1 MEYQSLV
8 LNFLEQGDFN
18 AEKLKDYQRAF
29 AKQNGMQT
37 LPSKSQILQAYFQIV
52 EEKQINKNSDFELL
66 LRKRSI
72 RSLSGIVSVQVLT
85 KPYPCPSRC
94 IFCPNDPDMPKSY
107 IKSEP
112 GAMRARLN
120 QFDPIKQVYNRL
132 YSLKQTGHKTD
143 KIEMIVL
150 GWTWDFYPRDYKIDF
165 VKKLYDAC
173 NSFSQLQIESTVWTS
188 EWKYGFKILNEDE
201 VQLSNSLSEAI
212 TLNETAENRI
222 IWLTIETTPLFV
234 TEQNC
239 KERREMGVTRIEMGV
254 QSTNN
259 TVLDL
264 NQRGHHIQE
273 VRKALHRMRQF
284 GFKISIHIMPGLYG
298 SNPEMD
304 IQTFR
309 DIYADPWLQP
319 DEIKFYPTSV
329 IPNTELYTLY
339 LQGKYLPITT
349 EEISHIIKTTFR
361 EIIPPYT
368 RIKRLIRD
376 IPATEIAA
384 GSNVTNLSQL
394 MHESLLKEYKKADS
408 VFLSDFYK
416 RLYPNLKCFNNQ
428 EAFYAEL
435 KVLVA
440 ENQQQLDQLP
450 NQEQWDINFFSY
462 PKEVRAQSLILGE
475 KPDFEKYRHFVSLD
489 TRSREMRNKTEETQH
504 LNLVVRSYLSSV
516 GNEFFISF
524 EDELGYLYGFTR
536 LLLPREGECIQRDGL
551 WEHTALIRELH
562 VYGSLQSIRTE
573 KQEQEDQKVQ
583 HTGIG
588 KKILECAEKI
598 AVLSWYERL
607 SVISG
612 VGVRE
617 YYRKLGYQSEGTY
630 VVKELINN

>member
-8 LNFLEQGDFN
+8 LDFLEQGDFN
-18 AEKLKDYQRAF
+18 AEKLKEYQRAF

-37 LPSKSQILQAYFQIV
+37 LPSKSQILQAYFQLV
-52 EEKQINKNSDFELL
+52 EEKKINRNSDFELL

-165 VKKLYDAC
+165 IKKLYDAC

-339 LQGKYLPITT
+339 LQGKYQPITT

-416 RLYPNLKCFNNQ
+416 RLYPNLKCFNDQ
-428 EAFYAEL
+428 EAFYEGL
-435 KVLVA
+435 KVLIT
-440 ENQQQLDQLP
+440 ENQQFLNQLP
-450 NQEQWDINFFSY
+450 SEEQWDINFFSY
-462 PKEVRAQSLILGE
+462 PEEVRAQSLILGE
-475 KPDFEKYRHFVSLD
+475 KPDLEKYRHFVSLD

-536 LLLPREGECIQRDGL
+536 LLLPRKGKSIERGWL
-551 WEHTALIRELH
+551 WENTALIRELH
-562 VYGSLQSIRTE
+562 VYGSLQSIQTSE
-573 KQEQEDQKVQ
+573 QEQENQKVQ

-588 KKILECAEKI
+588 RKLLECAERI
-598 AVLSWYERL
+598 GLLSGYQRL

-630 VVKELINN
+630 VVKELITN

>member
-1 MEYQSLV
+1 
-8 LNFLEQGDFN
+8 
-18 AEKLKDYQRAF
+18 
-29 AKQNGMQT
+29 
-37 LPSKSQILQAYFQIV
+37 
-52 EEKQINKNSDFELL
+52 
-66 LRKRSI
+66 
-72 RSLSGIVSVQVLT
+72 
-85 KPYPCPSRC
+85 
-94 IFCPNDPDMPKSY
+94 MPKSY

-173 NSFSQLQIESTVWTS
+173 NSFSQLQIESTAWTS

-212 TLNETAENRI
+212 TINETAENRI

-298 SNPEMD
+298 SDPEMD

-339 LQGKYLPITT
+339 LQGKYQPITT

-416 RLYPNLKCFNNQ
+416 RLYPNLKCFDAQ
-428 EAFYAEL
+428 EAFYEEL
-435 KVLVA
+435 KVLIA
-440 ENQQQLDQLP
+440 ENQQLLNQLP
-450 NQEQWDINFFSY
+450 SEEQWDINFFSY
-462 PKEVRAQSLILGE
+462 PEEVRAQSLILGE
-475 KPDFEKYRHFVSLD
+475 KPDLEKYRHFVSLD

-536 LLLPREGECIQRDGL
+536 LLLPREGESIQRDGL
-551 WEHTALIRELH
+551 WENTALIRELH
-562 VYGSLQSIRTE
+562 VYGSLQSIQTSE
-573 KQEQEDQKVQ
+573 EEQENQKVQ

-588 KKILECAEKI
+588 RKLLECAEKI
-598 AVLSWYERL
+598 AALSWYQRL

-630 VVKELINN
+630 VVKKLIMSN

>member
-8 LNFLEQGDFN
+8 LDFLEQGDFN

-37 LPSKSQILQAYFQIV
+37 LPSKSQILQAYFQLV
-52 EEKQINKNSDFELL
+52 EEKKINKNSDFELL

-212 TLNETAENRI
+212 TINETAENRI
-222 IWLTIETTPLFV
+222 IWLTIETTPLFA
-234 TEQNC
+234 TQQNC

-298 SNPEMD
+298 SDPEMD

-309 DIYADPWLQP
+309 DIYSDPWLQP

-339 LQGKYLPITT
+339 LQGKYQPITT

-416 RLYPNLKCFNNQ
+416 RLYPNLKCFNDQ
-428 EAFYAEL
+428 EAFYEEL
-435 KVLVA
+435 KVLIT
-440 ENQQQLDQLP
+440 ENQQQLHQLP
-450 NQEQWDINFFSY
+450 SQEQWDINFSSY
-462 PKEVRAQSLILGE
+462 PEEVRAQSLILGE
-475 KPDFEKYRHFVSLD
+475 KPDLEKYRHFVSLD
-489 TRSREMRNKTEETQH
+489 TRSREMRNKTEETEH

-536 LLLPREGECIQRDGL
+536 LLLPREGESIERGGL
-551 WEHTALIRELH
+551 WENTALIRELH
-562 VYGSLQSIRTE
+562 VYGSLQSIQTS

-588 KKILECAEKI
+588 KRLLECAEKI
-598 AVLSWYERL
+598 ATLSWYQRL

-630 VVKELINN
+630 VVKELVTN